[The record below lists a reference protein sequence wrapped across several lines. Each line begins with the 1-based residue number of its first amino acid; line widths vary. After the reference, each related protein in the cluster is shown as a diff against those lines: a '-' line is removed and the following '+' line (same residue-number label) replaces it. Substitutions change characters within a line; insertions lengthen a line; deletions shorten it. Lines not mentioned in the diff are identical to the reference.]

1 MSEAPACAPPDPN
14 PRPPKFRPPAGS
26 ADCHVHLF
34 GPRRDYPFFPVRDYT
49 PPEAP
54 VSALQHLLTSL
65 GLQRAV
71 IVQPSVYGLDN
82 RATLDGSK
90 ALGPNGRAVVVI
102 DSSITDSELKAMHAA
117 GARGVRVNLKLP
129 GGIGLD
135 ELPKVVKR
143 IAPLGWHI
151 QFFLDVST
159 FEAFDRMVDLG
170 VPSIVDHMGAMS
182 ASKGVAEPGFR
193 RLLDLLGKG
202 KLWVKLSGAYRLTG
216 ERTVPYRD
224 VTPLARALVA
234 ANPEQLVWA
243 SDWPHTH
250 FDLPMPN
257 DGDLLD
263 ALADWAPDEAVRNR
277 ILADNAAR
285 FYGFS

>member
-1 MSEAPACAPPDPN
+1 MSQAPICAAPDPN
-14 PRPPKFRPPAGS
+14 PRPPKFRPPAGA

-34 GPRRDYPFFPVRDYT
+34 GPPRDYPFFPVREYT

-54 VSALQHLLTSL
+54 VPALQHLLAAL

-71 IVQPSVYGLDN
+71 IVQPSVYGQDN

-90 ALGPNGRAVVVI
+90 ALGANGRAVVVI
-102 DSSITDSELKAMHAA
+102 DSSVTDAELEAMHAA

-135 ELPKVVKR
+135 ELPKLVRR

-159 FEAFDRMVDLG
+159 FEHFDRMVDLG
-170 VPSIVDHMGAMS
+170 VPSIVDHMGAMP
-182 ASKGVAEPGFR
+182 ARRGVNDPGFR
-193 RLLDLLGKG
+193 RLLDLLGRG

-216 ERTVPYRD
+216 ERMVPYRD

-277 ILADNAAR
+277 ILAANAAR
-285 FYGFS
+285 FYGFT

>member
-1 MSEAPACAPPDPN
+1 MSDAPACAGPDPN
-14 PRPPKFRPPAGS
+14 PRPPRFRPPPGGT
-26 ADCHVHLF
+26 DCHVHLF
-34 GPRRDYPFFPVRDYT
+34 GPRDAYPFFPVREYT

-54 VSALQHLLTSL
+54 VAALRHLLAKL

-82 RATLDGSK
+82 RATLDGAK
-90 ALGPNGRAVVVI
+90 ALGPDGRAVVVI
-102 DSSITDSELKAMHAA
+102 DSTVTERELRAMHAA

-129 GGIGLD
+129 GGIGLE

-143 IAPLGWHI
+143 IAPLGWHV

-159 FEAFDRMVDLG
+159 FDAFDRIVDLG

-182 ASKGVAEPGFR
+182 ARKGAAEPGFR
-193 RLLDLLGKG
+193 RLLDLLGEG
-202 KLWVKLSGAYRLTG
+202 RLWVKLSGAYRLTAG
-216 ERTVPYRD
+216 QTLPYDD
-224 VTPLARALVA
+224 VIPLARALVA

-257 DGDLLD
+257 DGELLD
-263 ALADWAPDEAVRNR
+263 ALADWVPDEATRNR

-285 FYGFS
+285 FYGFT